1 MTAPASQTYL
11 STRAT
16 ILSERLLTDETLEEL
31 VQHPL
36 AQLGEIFE
44 LGPLLEENKAG
55 ASLNRAVERA
65 LIHTLMH
72 ELSILLRPLS
82 GPARNLLI
90 HWIRKF
96 ELYNLKALIRGK
108 LNELSYS
115 EIQENLHD
123 LPPLI
128 SLPHEE
134 LLRTENIAELLRQ
147 LEQGQY
153 SDIARQARRV
163 YEEKNETFS
172 LDASIDQRYYA
183 GLLKRARTIPSDERD
198 SLLNLVATLIDQQN
212 LLWLLRYRFNYAFS
226 PSETYYLLI
235 PSGRYLKRDHLL
247 RMVNLDSFTEVF
259 EALPEALQQR
269 LEGMSSIMDVDHAMT
284 TILRQQARS
293 CLQFSSS
300 AVSRALAYLILREL
314 DLKQVYAIIQGKV
327 LKLDN
332 ELIAHAIGLSCSFGG
347 ESLCLDPNR

>member
-1 MTAPASQTYL
+1 MTARASQTYL
-11 STRAT
+11 FTRAT
-16 ILSERLLTDETLEEL
+16 ILSERLLTDESLEEL

-36 AQLGEIFE
+36 TQLGQIFE
-44 LGPLLEENKAG
+44 LGQLLEENCNECN
-55 ASLNRAVERA
+55 LNRAVERA
-65 LIHTLMH
+65 LINTLMH

-82 GPARNLLI
+82 GPERNLLI

-96 ELYNLKALIRGK
+96 ELFNLKALIRGK

-128 SLPHEE
+128 SLPHEK

-163 YEEKNETFS
+163 YEEKNEIFS

-183 GLLKRARTIPSDERD
+183 GLLKRARAIPSDEHD

-235 PSGRYLKRDHLL
+235 PFGRHIKRVHLMQ
-247 RMVNLDSFTEVF
+247 MVNLDSFSEVI
-259 EALPEALQQR
+259 EALPEALKQH
-269 LEGMSSIMDVDHAMT
+269 LAEMTSIMDVDHAMT
-284 TILRQQARS
+284 KFLRQQARN
-293 CLQFSSS
+293 CLKFSSS
-300 AVSRALAYLILREL
+300 SASRALAYLILREL

-332 ELIAHAIGLSCSFGG
+332 ELIAHATGLSRNFGSG
-347 ESLCLDPNR
+347 SYV